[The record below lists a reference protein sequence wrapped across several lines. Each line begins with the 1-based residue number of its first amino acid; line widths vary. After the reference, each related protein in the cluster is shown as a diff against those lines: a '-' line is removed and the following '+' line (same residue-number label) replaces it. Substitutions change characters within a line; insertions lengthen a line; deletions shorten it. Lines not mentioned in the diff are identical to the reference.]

1 MATNKSEVVTHES
14 GAHFQPITDGES
26 ELTAEARH
34 RLDVG
39 LDGMRLNLH
48 EYREDVR
55 FLDGEGQWTEEAK
68 SLRGTDRPMLTINKL
83 PAFVDQA
90 IGESR
95 QNKITINVTAT
106 ANVGND
112 EMTTRAGKQMS
123 RADAFEALI
132 RDIEVQ
138 SSAQDAYDTALE
150 TVYAGGLGYWVV
162 RTEYVDDDV
171 FEQSIGVER
180 LLDPTLVVPD
190 PTARKADRSDMNW
203 CFIMDWMERKEF
215 NLRYPGKFP
224 VGDLNT
230 EFLAPWRQW
239 FRQTDDHVA
248 VAEYFR
254 RIPRKRELLQLSN
267 GAIIDAAEHDDVMDE
282 LLAGGIEIVQRRDV
296 RSHKVEWY
304 RVGGTRILEGPVEFP
319 CRWVPVVMV
328 TGKEL
333 AVGGRIKTRGIVRHA
348 RDAQRAY
355 NYWRTATTELAALQ
369 PKAPYIA
376 AAEQVEDHLN
386 EWGDANKGNKAV
398 LLYNAVAGLNAPQRD
413 RPPELS
419 PAFVQ
424 ETIAAD
430 ADIRATVAQ
439 FGASIGDPD
448 TAKQSGVAIAQLRQ
462 TTNTNTFTYTDNL
475 ARGIRHTARIIVDM
489 IPKVYDTQRV
499 VRLLHEDESEDFLEL
514 FAPVIDEETGEEHL
528 INDLRGG
535 RFGVNTKVGPSFSSQ
550 RQAAVAG
557 VLAYLERDPE
567 AAPLVRDLIAGNLD
581 FPGAKMMAE
590 RLRRTIPEELLEG
603 ERGDEGEPRPP
614 SPEQKTA
621 AVLAEAELAQAE
633 AKVVT
638 AEAKE
643 AQEKIKLMELM
654 KEAGLDREALVELIN
669 VTVAE
674 MIANQTAE
682 QGEEGGLPLDG
693 LPQGVAAQ

>member
-1 MATNKSEVVTHES
+1 MAVEKSEVVTFES
-14 GAHFQPITDGES
+14 GAHFQPITEGET
-26 ELTAEARH
+26 ELTAEARR
-34 RLDVG
+34 RLDIG
-39 LDGMRLNLH
+39 LDGMRPNLN

-55 FLDGEGQWTEEAK
+55 FLDGEGQWSEEAK
-68 SLRGTDRPMLTINKL
+68 SLRGTERPMLTINKL

-95 QNKITINVTAT
+95 QNKISINITAT
-106 ANVGND
+106 SNVGD
-112 EMTTRAGKQMS
+112 EDMTTKAGKQMS

-132 RDIEVQ
+132 RDIEMQ

-162 RTEYVDDDV
+162 RTEYVDDDM
-171 FEQSIGVER
+171 FEQAIGIER

-190 PTARKADRSDMNW
+190 PSAHKADRSDMNW
-203 CFIMDWMERKEF
+203 AFLMDWMERKEF
-215 NLRYPGKFP
+215 DLRYPGMFP
-224 VGDLNT
+224 AGDLNN
-230 EFLAPWRQW
+230 EFLAPWVNW

-254 RIPRKRELLQLSN
+254 RIPVERKLVQFSDGKVVDSGRQAN
-267 GAIIDAAEHDDVMDE
+267 VMDE
-282 LLAGGIEIVQRRDV
+282 LLDSGLEILKRRTV

-319 CRWVPVVMV
+319 CQWVPVVMV

-333 AVGGRIKTRGIVRHA
+333 AVSGRIKTRGIVRHA
-348 RDAQRAY
+348 KDAQRAY

-376 AAEQVEDHLN
+376 AAEQVEDHLT
-386 EWGDANKGNKAV
+386 EWGEANQGNKSV
-398 LLYNAVAGLNAPQRD
+398 LLYNAVPGLNAPQRD

-430 ADIRATVAQ
+430 NDIRATVAQ

-475 ARGIRHTARIIVDM
+475 ARGIRHTARILVDM
-489 IPKVYDTQRV
+489 IPRVYDTKRV

-514 FAPVIDEETGEEHL
+514 FAPVTDEETGEETL

-535 RFGVNTKVGPSFSSQ
+535 RFGVNVKVGPSFSSQ

-557 VLAYLERDPE
+557 VLAYLERDPD
-567 AAPLVRDLIAGNLD
+567 AAPLVRDLVAGNLD

-621 AVLAEAELAQAE
+621 AVLAEAELATAE

-674 MIANQTAE
+674 MIAAQTAE
-682 QGEEGGLPLDG
+682 SQAEGLPLDNVPTG
-693 LPQGVAAQ
+693 AVA